1 MSLAERLAQ
10 FDFEHADVN
19 MYNIL
24 LELISTRTARECEEI
39 INERICDEQNRAFM
53 LAELARFY
61 NVASLIETKIKSS
74 A

>member
-1 MSLAERLAQ
+1 MSVAERLSK

-24 LELISTRTARECEEI
+24 LELISTKTSRECEEI
-39 INERICDEQNRAFM
+39 INERICDANNRSFM

-61 NVASLIETKIKSS
+61 NVVSLIKTKIKSS